1 MLDLGFAQVAR
12 LSHKGLVREQNEDC
26 TLAVPW
32 GDGALLGVFDGMG
45 GHRGGK
51 VASRTARRCLRRL
64 AGKARPD
71 DEEHLY
77 DLMLERLDKADG
89 AIRKAEERSWD
100 LRGLGTTAVLA
111 CVLRGSVSYL
121 HAGDCRFY
129 HFREKELLHVS
140 RDHTIIRV
148 LLETGTITQ
157 DQVKTHPMRAAVTSS
172 LGGGK
177 DARLDVGPKWDEGEW
192 RRECLPGDILVLSS
206 DGLHGEIEEEALFG
220 SLGQPDP
227 QSIARTLVREALA
240 TGARDNVS
248 VIVVQYALESGH
260 AG

>member
-1 MLDLGFAQVAR
+1 MLDLGFARVAR

-26 TLAVPW
+26 TLAVRW
-32 GDGALLGVFDGMG
+32 DGGALLGVFDGMG

-64 AGKARPD
+64 AYRALLS
-71 DEEHLY
+71 DEEGLY
-77 DLMLERLDKADG
+77 DLMLEGLDHADRV
-89 AIRKAEERSWD
+89 IRRAEERSWD

-111 CVLRGSVSYL
+111 CVLPDSVSYL

-129 HFREKELLHVS
+129 HFRGKELLYVS

-148 LLETGTITQ
+148 LLDTGTITQ

-206 DGLHGEIEEEALFG
+206 DGLHGEIEVEALVG
-220 SLGQPDP
+220 AIGQPDP
-227 QSIARTLVREALA
+227 RTIARTLVREALA
-240 TGARDNVS
+240 TGAKDNVS
-248 VIVVQYALESGH
+248 VIVVQYALEVGR